1 MKKYL
6 YYDETESKKLIME
19 SDALEALTIFC
30 MITIKDRSASVTM
43 YDESGKAKYSVT
55 GKVLDNNCIR
65 VTFKDIESD
74 TDMLITMVF
83 SKDRLFTEVMTDT
96 ALVAYSAFILLKKTI
111 EQQPGFDEMLTRIKS
126 VNL

>member
-6 YYDETESKKLIME
+6 YYDETESKKLIMD
-19 SDALEALTIFC
+19 SDALEALTVFYIT
-30 MITIKDRSASVTM
+30 TIKDHSASATM
-43 YDESGKAKYSVT
+43 YDESGKAKYNVT
-55 GKVLDNNCIR
+55 GKVLDGNCARI
-65 VTFKDIESD
+65 TFEDIEAN
-74 TDMLITMVF
+74 TDMLITMGF
-83 SKDRLFTEVMTDT
+83 NKEHIFAEVMTDT